1 MVKKFDVVLC
11 DIVGNELPAVV
22 VSPDEMNQALP
33 YVMVAPL
40 TAAERAFPTRLG
52 IRFRGK
58 KGQIALDMIQTI
70 CKRDIAGRAG
80 QLPPPVHAQIN
91 QILKKMFGD

>member
-11 DIVGNELPAVV
+11 DIVGNELPCVV
-22 VSPDEMNQALP
+22 LSPDEMNQVLP

-40 TAAERAFPTRLG
+40 TTVEHAFPTRLG

-58 KGQIALDMIQTI
+58 QGQIALDMMQTI
-70 CKRDIAGRAG
+70 YKKDISGRAG

-91 QILKKMFGD
+91 QILKKMFVD